1 MRCIVPRWCKWYNC
15 LKKFHVILD
24 VYGYHTEAFR
34 VKTNKLPKLLVTKS
48 QLILVFHLSKRGCKI
63 SKVNWNCK
71 VENCSMIKFLTLL
84 EMHPP
89 IFIIRESLFLTYLT
103 DRGSVVCNKIA
114 FVINSSLFLF
124 SQPML
129 LYGNGFYSL
138 ILMTRWLGL
147 R

>member
-1 MRCIVPRWCKWYNC
+1 M
-15 LKKFHVILD
+15 
-24 VYGYHTEAFR
+24 
-34 VKTNKLPKLLVTKS
+34 
-48 QLILVFHLSKRGCKI
+48 LIG
-63 SKVNWNCK
+63 KV
-71 VENCSMIKFLTLL
+71 LALL
-84 EMHPP
+84 EMHPS
-89 IFIIRESLFLTYLT
+89 IFIIRESLFLTNLT

-114 FVINSSLFLF
+114 FVNNSSLFLF

>member
-1 MRCIVPRWCKWYNC
+1 M
-15 LKKFHVILD
+15 D

-48 QLILVFHLSKRGCKI
+48 QSVLVFHLSKRGCKI
-63 SKVNWNCK
+63 SWPLPECSEANQYNPGFLSKVNWNCK
-71 VENCSMIKFLTLL
+71 VENCSMVKVLTLL

-124 SQPML
+124 PQPML